1 MNKLLLILLFI
12 LPALSSY
19 AQQKHLLSG
28 RVTGEDSIIISGVSI
43 TNKTTGVITT
53 SDTAGHY
60 AIPAKTGD
68 TIFFRTL
75 GYLQSAYVMPAGK
88 NAHNHIMVRQTIQLQ
103 AVRIAGS
110 NYKRDSIRFHQEYL
124 ENFDFRRPRWYEV
137 YGITTVNI
145 NQLYHALSIKKN
157 KKKSRF
163 KKQLINYEHD
173 EFVSYKYSREIV
185 NKLTNLNGDSLSLF
199 MEQYHPTY
207 DFMRDATDYDL
218 YEFIKKSYNDYLSK
232 NKPTARD
239 TLAAGKEH
247 L

>member
-1 MNKLLLILLFI
+1 MKKLLLILTCL
-12 LPALSSY
+12 LPAISSLG
-19 AQQKHLLSG
+19 QHLLKG
-28 RVTGEDSIIISGVSI
+28 TVKGEDSIPIASVSI
-43 TNKTTGVITT
+43 TNKTSGVITT
-53 SDTAGHY
+53 SDTTGHY
-60 AIPAKTGD
+60 SIPARTGD

-75 GYLQSAYVMPAGK
+75 GYLQSAYVMAAGK
-88 NAHNHIMVRQTIQLQ
+88 TTHNHIMVRQSIQLQ

-110 NYKRDSIRFHQEYL
+110 NYKRDSIRFHEEYK
-124 ENFDFRRPRWYEV
+124 ESFNFRRPRWYEV

-185 NKLTNLNGDSLSLF
+185 NKLTNLNGDTLSLF

-207 DFMRDATDYDL
+207 DFMKDATDYDL

-232 NKPTARD
+232 NK
-239 TLAAGKEH
+239 
-247 L
+247 